1 MVSLTMRSTCAATR
15 TSTAIDF
22 ATPPAFSI
30 SVALLLADSARTS
43 ATITFAPSS
52 AKRIALAR
60 PIPEPAP
67 VINATLSLSN
77 IIRLL
82 CDLGRD
88 RCPTLVIMRGD
99 LKGSRPDRQTAFVR
113 EIYEMAFD
121 RGGVAVAIAPGQD
134 VYRQRHE
141 RQVDEHSGP
150 RDIWRADPEQ
160 HCDSKDHHPRIE

>member
-77 IIRLL
+77 IVMLL
-82 CDLGRD
+82 CDLG
-88 RCPTLVIMRGD
+88 GD
-99 LKGSRPDRQTAFVR
+99 
-113 EIYEMAFD
+113 
-121 RGGVAVAIAPGQD
+121 AVAIAPGQD
-134 VYRQRHE
+134 MNRQCDE
-141 RQVDEHSGP
+141 RQVDEYRGP
-150 RDIWRADPEQ
+150 PDIWRTDPEQ
-160 HCDSKDHHPRIE
+160 HRDSENHDT

>member
-22 ATPPAFSI
+22 AVPPAFSI
-30 SVALLLADSARTS
+30 SAALLLADSARTS

-77 IIRLL
+77 IVMLL
-82 CDLGRD
+82 CDLRRD
-88 RCPTLVIMRGD
+88 RRSTLAIMRGR
-99 LKGSRPDRQTAFVR
+99 LKGSEPDWQAAFVG
-113 EIYEMAFD
+113 EVGEMAFD
-121 RGGVAVAIAPGQD
+121 RGRVAVAIAPGQD
-134 VYRQRHE
+134 MNM
-141 RQVDEHSGP
+141 
-150 RDIWRADPEQ
+150 
-160 HCDSKDHHPRIE
+160 